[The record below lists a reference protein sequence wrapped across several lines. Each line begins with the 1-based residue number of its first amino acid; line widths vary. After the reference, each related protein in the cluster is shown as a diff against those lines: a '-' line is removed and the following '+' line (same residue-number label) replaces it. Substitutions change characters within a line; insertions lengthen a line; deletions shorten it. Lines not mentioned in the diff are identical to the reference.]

1 MIIHVYETSFL
12 SFMLQVSIAYIYNE
26 AKGALFKI

>member
-1 MIIHVYETSFL
+1 MIIHVDETSFL
-12 SFMLQVSIAYIYNE
+12 SFMLQVSIAYIHNE